1 MQAVAAKTEAKA
13 VTELKSIETKYL
25 SQRMGQVSKH
35 FPSALGLDD
44 FLGRVEVALGAHGF
58 RGDNSIAVTN
68 LCRDEST
75 NIFKTLIDHV
85 FGNSFNINGL
95 GACITCG
102 ALGFKAGFSH
112 APTNDGKERYV
123 FFSFPHIAISSEGK
137 LGAISRP
144 GRSGDS
150 SACGALIAALGQ
162 FQSDP
167 SIMEAYAEGAHDAND
182 PEFSILKQRLAARVK
197 QEGLDPKDMT
207 LVDMTSL
214 AERTITADLEGLVK
228 QTVDPNQSDYAVI
241 TGVHVH
247 NWANE
252 GTGVPTLEWIAP
264 VCMYIVVDGKRTTIN
279 LDAVPALTPRQLAIL
294 QQATGGD
301 TSLASAFTGNTT
313 VVESPLTDPS
323 ANALKST
330 VSAVTSKA

>member
-1 MQAVAAKTEAKA
+1 MHFCLFRLWYFSKDPV
-13 VTELKSIETKYL
+13 ETP
-25 SQRMGQVSKH
+25 VSH
-35 FPSALGLDD
+35 TP
-44 FLGRVEVALGAHGF
+44 AHP
-58 RGDNSIAVTN
+58 
-68 LCRDEST
+68 
-75 NIFKTLIDHV
+75 K
-85 FGNSFNINGL
+85 
-95 GACITCG
+95 CG
-102 ALGFKAGFSH
+102 AGFKAGFSH

-167 SIMEAYAEGAHDAND
+167 AVMEAYAEGKHDAND

-279 LDAVPALTPRQLAIL
+279 LDVRTPQRSHCVHALFERVAFAVTAIRVCATAVPLRCVCRL
-294 QQATGGD
+294 
-301 TSLASAFTGNTT
+301 SLR
-313 VVESPLTDPS
+313 
-323 ANALKST
+323 
-330 VSAVTSKA
+330 